1 MEKIDRRE
9 AIKRTAFIMGCT
21 LSGSLISA
29 VMSGCTGGPSAD
41 WSPQVLNRNQLAAAA
56 DLAEVI
62 LPRTLTPGAKDAQ
75 VERFIDSLAAG
86 FLSPDENDI
95 LLSGLNHLHRGGFV
109 NLSFDK
115 QNEAVRELVSD
126 GEHAGFFRLFKQC
139 TLLGFFTSEIGATQ
153 VLNYDPIPGIY
164 SGCENLEDVGGRTWA
179 T

>member
-9 AIKRTAFIMGCT
+9 AIKRTTMIMGCA
-21 LSGSLISA
+21 LSGTLISA
-29 VMSGCTGGPSAD
+29 VMSGCSADQSTD
-41 WSPQVLNRNQLAAAA
+41 WSPQALNRNQLAVAA

-62 LPRTLTPGAKDAQ
+62 LPATSTPGAKDAQ
-75 VERFIDSLAAG
+75 VERFIDSLALG
-86 FLSPDENDI
+86 FLSPEEKEF
-95 LLSGLNHLHRGGFV
+95 LLSGIDHLQSQAFTT
-109 NLSFDK
+109 LSFNE
-115 QNEAVRELVSD
+115 QNDFITELIAD
-126 GEHAGFFRLFKQC
+126 GEHTGFFRLFKQY